1 VPRPLGIDAGK
12 IVAVHLNYRSR
23 AEERGRIP
31 SEPSYFFKPA
41 SSLAADGDPIVRP
54 QGCELLCYEGEVA
67 LVIGTAAR
75 RVSVEDAAAH
85 IGWIAAA
92 NDVGVYDLRWAD
104 RGSNVLAKGQDG
116 FTPIG
121 PRLVPAS
128 ELDLG
133 NLVLRTYVNGEVVQE
148 ASTSELIFTFAQ
160 LVADLSRFMT
170 LEPGDVIL
178 TGTPANSRP
187 VEPGDVVE
195 VEVEGVGR
203 IRNEVVEDSQPLAA
217 IGAMPKASA
226 EARAQATGGAAPRP
240 AAVPQHTL
248 DTLRRI
254 STATLT
260 STLQKHGI
268 RMPFLGGLRPTR
280 PELRM
285 VGIAHTVRYVAM
297 REDFVAARKSETNA
311 QRRAVESVSPGE
323 VIVIEARGEE
333 GAGTMGDILAT
344 RALRRGAAGIV
355 TDGGLRDSPA
365 FAEID
370 LPTYYRVVHASSLF
384 AIHYP
389 LETNVP
395 ITCAGALV
403 VPGDVIVGDGE
414 GVVVVPAQ
422 LAEQVAAEALEVEL
436 REQWGLERVDAGE
449 PTKGVYPLEDERR
462 EEYEAWRATKE
473 DQ

>member
-1 VPRPLGIDAGK
+1 VTRPLGLQAGK
-12 IVAVHLNYRSR
+12 VVAVHLNYRSR
-23 AEERGRIP
+23 AEERGRVP

-41 SSLAADGDPIVRP
+41 SSLSGDGDPIVRP
-54 QGCELLCYEGEVA
+54 QGCELLCYEGEIAV
-67 LVIGTAAR
+67 VIGTAAR
-75 RVSVEDAAAH
+75 RVSVDEAAGR
-85 IGWIAAA
+85 IGWISAA

-121 PRLVPAS
+121 PRLVSAS

-133 NLVLRTYVNGEVVQE
+133 NLTLRTFVNGEQVQE
-148 ASTSELIFTFAQ
+148 GSTRDLIFTFAH

-195 VEVEGVGR
+195 VEVEGIGR
-203 IRNEVVEDSQPLAA
+203 IRNEVVEASEPLEP
-217 IGAMPKASA
+217 IGAMPKATA
-226 EARAQATGGAAPRP
+226 EARAQATGGAAATAR
-240 AAVPQHTL
+240 VPQQTL

-254 STATLT
+254 STATLC

-268 RMPFLGGLRPTR
+268 AMPFLGGLRPTR

-285 VGIAHTVRYVAM
+285 VGTAYTVRYVAM
-297 REDFVAARKSETNA
+297 REDFVAARKGETNA
-311 QRRAVESVSPGE
+311 QRRAIEGAQPGD

-344 RALRRGAAGIV
+344 RAHRRGVAGIV

-365 FAEID
+365 FAAID
-370 LPTYYRVVHASSLF
+370 IPTYSKAPHASSLF
-384 AIHYP
+384 ALHYP

-395 ITCAGALV
+395 ITCAGVLV
-403 VPGDVIVGDGE
+403 VPGDVVVGDGE

-422 LAEQVAAEALEVEL
+422 LAELVAAEALEVEL
-436 REQWGLERVDAGE
+436 REQWALERVDAGE
-449 PTKGVYPLEDERR
+449 GTKGVYPLGDERR
-462 EEYEAWRATKE
+462 EEYEAWRKKKE
-473 DQ
+473 DTR